1 MLGKQWKAESD
12 NVRAHYKALADE
24 QKQKHA
30 EEHPDYQYA
39 PRRPCERKRRASSR
53 QYAKHSKAAA
63 EAGVAAASAKSYSQD
78 QSFNQGHSHSQM
90 IAESPTSMTS
100 AVTLSSVS
108 TPGMQAGDSNM
119 GRDLSG
125 LNVYL
130 GPNDLQDE
138 RFNFDT
144 VSFDAIVQ
152 QLRNGQNQEFMFQ
165 PLEPAEQA
173 AVDSF
178 EFSDYITDC
187 F

>member
-1 MLGKQWKAESD
+1 M
-12 NVRAHYKALADE
+12 
-24 QKQKHA
+24 
-30 EEHPDYQYA
+30 
-39 PRRPCERKRRASSR
+39 
-53 QYAKHSKAAA
+53 AAA
-63 EAGVAAASAKSYSQD
+63 NAKSYNQGQSFGQSFD
-78 QSFNQGHSHSQM
+78 QSRSHSQM

-100 AVTLSSVS
+100 AATLSSVS
-108 TPGMQAGDSNM
+108 TPGMQAGDSNT

-152 QLRNGQNQEFMFQ
+152 QLRNSQNQDFMFQ

-178 EFSDYITDC
+178 EFSDYIADC